1 MNALLMPL
9 IAAQGLWVRA
19 RTEVLP
25 EAGGP
30 TTGTVGEG
38 APGTPLR
45 IAVLG
50 ESTAAGC
57 GVDSH
62 DEGFPGSLARAL
74 SERHGAPVAWEVVG
88 QHGATGRRV
97 RHRLLPR
104 LGRDY
109 DLAVLLAGSNDVLG
123 RRAPEEWGE
132 DLAAI
137 LDELADR
144 SASVVVVGIPPFA
157 DFPSLPSALARY
169 CAERAA
175 AADRVSRTVCAERP
189 RTTFMGSTDIME
201 ITPDFFA
208 RDGFHPSA
216 FGYGRWAR
224 AVSDHLS
231 SGGSRPGGTA

>member
-9 IAAQGLWVRA
+9 IALQGLWVKA
-19 RTEVLP
+19 TTEVLP
-25 EAGGP
+25 EAKGP
-30 TTGTVGEG
+30 RTGTVGTD
-38 APGTPLR
+38 ALGTPLKV
-45 IAVLG
+45 AVLG

-57 GVDSH
+57 GVDHH

-74 SERHGAPVAWEVVG
+74 SERHGAPVTWEVVG

-97 RHRLLPR
+97 RHRLLPQ
-104 LGRDY
+104 LGRGY
-109 DLAVLLAGSNDVLG
+109 DLTVLLAGSNDVLS

-144 SASVVVVGIPPFA
+144 STSVVVVGIPPFA

-175 AADRVSRTVCAERP
+175 ATDRVSRSVCAERP
-189 RTTFMGSTDIME
+189 QVTFMGSTDIMQ

-216 FGYGRWAR
+216 FGYGRWAQ
-224 AVSDHLS
+224 AVSDHLR
-231 SGGSRPGGTA
+231 SGEPQPGGAV